1 MRFRDRRE
9 AGRLLAAELARFADR
24 PDVLVLGLPRGG
36 VIVAAE
42 VARGLR
48 VPLDV
53 WVVRKLAL
61 PENPELAIGAIARHG
76 VRVQNDEA
84 IRELGIGDDVI
95 ESVAASE
102 SVELERRERLYRG
115 SRPFPDFAG
124 KTAILVDDGLATGS
138 TMRAAVLSVRALAPS
153 RVVAAVPVGAAATCA
168 ELAGIA
174 DEVACLRTPDPFR
187 AVGIWY
193 EDFAQ
198 TTDEEVRDL
207 LDPGLSSSA
216 APP

>member
-138 TMRAAVLSVRALAPS
+138 TMRAAVLSLRALAPS

>member
-138 TMRAAVLSVRALAPS
+138 TMRAAVLSLRALAPS

-207 LDPGLSSSA
+207 LDPGLSSSG

>member
-207 LDPGLSSSA
+207 LDPGLSSSG